1 MQNILLTGGT
11 GFIGSH
17 TAVELLKTDQY
28 NITIID
34 DLSNSKE
41 NVIDKIKQ
49 ITNKEVKFIKLDLL
63 DIDKLTQ
70 VFKENN
76 FDWVIHFAGY
86 KAVGESVSNPLMY
99 YQNNLISTMNLLK
112 VMGENN
118 CYNLIF
124 SSSATVYGT
133 SPPPLDEISLTGMG
147 ISNPYGRTKNMIES
161 MLFDLSNSDPKWCI
175 YSLRYFNPVGADE
188 SGLIGEDPKG
198 IPNNLMPFILKVAV
212 QNNLN
217 KFIDSKYNFLSVF
230 GNDYN
235 TLDGTGVRDYIHVTD
250 LALGHIACIKKKN
263 NNKGYHV
270 FNLGSGNGYSVLQM
284 IKTFEN
290 VNDVRIPY
298 EFENRRLG
306 DLAETYCNPTKADL
320 VLNWKTE
327 KTLTDICRDSWNF
340 IRNNF

>member
-17 TAVELLKTDQY
+17 TAVELLKTETY
-28 NITIID
+28 NVTIID
-34 DLSNSKE
+34 DLSNSKQE
-41 NVIDKIKQ
+41 VVDKIKL
-49 ITNKEVKFIKLDLL
+49 ITNKEIKFIKLDLL
-63 DIDKLTQ
+63 DLNKISK

-86 KAVGESVSNPLMY
+86 KAVGESVSNPLIY

-112 VMGENN
+112 VMADNN
-118 CYNLIF
+118 CFNLIF
-124 SSSATVYGT
+124 SSSATVYGS
-133 SPPPLDEISLTGMG
+133 SPSPLDEISLTGMG
-147 ISNPYGRTKNMIES
+147 ISNPYGRTKNIIES
-161 MLFDLSNSDPKWCI
+161 MLFDLYNSDSKWCI
-175 YSLRYFNPVGADE
+175 YSLRYFNPVGADK

-217 KFIDSKYNFLSVF
+217 KFIDSKYDFLSVF
-230 GNDYN
+230 GNDYK

-250 LALGHIACIKKKN
+250 LALGHIACLKKN
-263 NNKGYHV
+263 SKGYHV
-270 FNLGSGNGYSVLQM
+270 FNLGSGKGYSVLQM

-290 VNDVRIPY
+290 VNNVRIPY

-306 DLAETYCNPTKADL
+306 DLAEIYCNPAKAAI

-327 KTLTDICRDSWNF
+327 KTLNDICKDSWNF
-340 IRNNF
+340 IKKNL